1 MDYGVSSSSA
11 NCNKITRTLE
21 NFGFAHGGTK
31 SSYNDI
37 DIKNEIWYGRPVIAG
52 GYSHDHMVFGIH
64 VYYTGGH
71 EWLFDQYYTIRRT
84 GYVVEY
90 YSDGSSQVIETRQY
104 GRNYYH
110 CNWGWNG
117 LYNGFYLSGLFDA
130 ENGAGIVTRANSKSD
145 HDHYYQ
151 YDLDIH
157 TGINPLQ

>member
-1 MDYGVSSSSA
+1 MLTEGP
-11 NCNKITRTLE
+11 K
-21 NFGFAHGGTK
+21 
-31 SSYNDI
+31 
-37 DIKNEIWYGRPVIAG
+37 YGRPVIAG